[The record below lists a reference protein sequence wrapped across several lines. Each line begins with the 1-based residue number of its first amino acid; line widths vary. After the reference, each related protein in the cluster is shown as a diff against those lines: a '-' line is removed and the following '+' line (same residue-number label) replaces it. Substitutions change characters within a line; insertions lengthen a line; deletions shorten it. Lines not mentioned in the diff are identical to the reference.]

1 MRSNNLIISEP
12 MCCVISDVIAKD
24 IRDSI
29 ATYIDNQFNGS
40 YFIDNQLSFF
50 RELIVVTV
58 ITFNL
63 ELLFV
68 THMMSKPR
76 DIGVDVYKT
85 INVSI
90 PIDLLYIW

>member
-1 MRSNNLIISEP
+1 M
-12 MCCVISDVIAKD
+12 
-24 IRDSI
+24 
-29 ATYIDNQFNGS
+29 
-40 YFIDNQLSFF
+40 
-50 RELIVVTV
+50 TV

-68 THMMSKPR
+68 TRMMSKPR

-90 PIDLLYIW
+90 PIELYMIDKKKLHEST